1 MAAVAAPCVEESL
14 PLSSSLRGKGE
25 FLERIV
31 SGVLTDLH
39 VVQTNNADSWRL
51 GESGPTRLRRTI
63 VDRVLLVAN
72 RAGFTRRGYG
82 LDDAV
87 SRLLHIITHADA
99 FEQVYRDFG
108 DERSRDVL
116 VEILKFRILGARH
129 VRLSLNTPEYW
140 RIRQRVESA
149 RVESRGTRR
158 AGSRQLRCYRFGI
171 APDAIEL
178 FADEATVL
186 NTLVLNQYALRREV
200 ASIQPEPG
208 DVVID
213 GGACWGDSALWFS
226 NQVAPDGRVYAF
238 ECVPENLE
246 VLAHNLR
253 LNPRLA
259 GAIHTVPRALW
270 ERSGETLGMS
280 GAGPGSMVARAS
292 GADQP
297 RIETV
302 SIDDF
307 VAAERLDRVDFLK
320 MDIEGAEMSALR
332 GATQTIERF
341 HPKLAISVYHR
352 HDDLIG
358 VHQSLKKIRADYECF
373 LDHFTIFDEET
384 VLFARPASARSPI
397 APHRNV

>member
-1 MAAVAAPCVEESL
+1 MAAVASPSVEDMLS
-14 PLSSSLRGKGE
+14 LSSSLRGKRE
-25 FLERIV
+25 FLERVV

-39 VVQTNNADSWRL
+39 VVQTNNHDSWRL
-51 GESGPTRLRRTI
+51 GESGATRLRRTI
-63 VDRVLLVAN
+63 VDRVLLAAN

-87 SRLLHIITHADA
+87 ARLLHIITHAEA
-99 FEQVYRDFG
+99 LEQVYRDFG

-149 RVESRGTRR
+149 RVESQGTHR
-158 AGSRQLRCYRFGI
+158 AGSRRLRCYRIGI

-186 NTLVLNQYALRREV
+186 NTFVLNQYALRRDA

-213 GGACWGDSALWFS
+213 GGACWGDSALWFA
-226 NQVAPDGRVYAF
+226 NQVGPEGRVYAF
-238 ECVPENLE
+238 ECVPDNLE

-259 GAIHTVPRALW
+259 GAIHTVQGALW
-270 ERSGETLGMS
+270 ERSGETLGMLE
-280 GAGPGSMVARAS
+280 AGPGSVVARAS
-292 GADQP
+292 RADQP
-297 RIETV
+297 RIDTL

-307 VAAERLDRVDFLK
+307 VETERLDRVDFIK
-320 MDIEGAEMSALR
+320 MDIEGAELSALR
-332 GATQTIERF
+332 GATRTIERF
-341 HPKLAISVYHR
+341 HPKLAISVYHH

-358 VHQSLKKIRADYECF
+358 VHQSLQTIRADYECF

-384 VLFARPASARSPI
+384 VLFARPSSARSPM
-397 APHRNV
+397 ALHRDV